1 MTSMVW
7 SETEKERGTTMKKIF
22 IDGSAGTTGLN
33 IRERLKN
40 RQEIELLTLEEE
52 KRKDIDARL
61 CMIREADAAFLCLP
75 DAASQEIVQLAGD
88 VDTVLIDTST
98 AHRTAQ
104 GWTYGLPELKGKR
117 KEIAGAKR
125 IANPGCHAT
134 GYIVLTAPLTEA
146 GILDPEK
153 TLSFTSLT
161 GYSGGGKRM
170 IAEYEA
176 PERDPLLKAP
186 RMYGLSQ
193 HHKHLPEMVT
203 YSGVK
208 KAPVFCPV
216 VGDFYSGMEA
226 IVTFDQAEA
235 QGGGDISDF
244 SGFILKIYE
253 DYYGDSDIIKVRRE
267 CDEGGFLSA
276 AAFSGKDVLEI
287 SVWGGER
294 RVVLTARYDNLGKG
308 ASGAAIQNMNI
319 ALGFP
324 ETEGLLLG
332 ADNP

>member
-1 MTSMVW
+1 MTLAVW

-40 RQEIELLTLEEE
+40 RQEIELLTLKEE

-61 CMIREADAAFLCLP
+61 SMIKEADAAFLCLP
-75 DAASQEIVQLAGD
+75 DAASREIVQLAGD

-117 KEIAGAKR
+117 KVIAGAKR

-134 GYIVLTAPLTEA
+134 GYIVLTAPLAEA

-176 PERDPLLKAP
+176 PEREGKQVTERCPGCGREVHETDKFCLTCGTKIERKEIETVEDAETISAPEETAEERPHDPEK
-186 RMYGLSQ
+186 
-193 HHKHLPEMVT
+193 EV
-203 YSGVK
+203 
-208 KAPVFCPV
+208 
-216 VGDFYSGMEA
+216 
-226 IVTFDQAEA
+226 
-235 QGGGDISDF
+235 F
-244 SGFILKIYE
+244 SGE
-253 DYYGDSDIIKVRRE
+253 VV
-267 CDEGGFLSA
+267 DE
-276 AAFSGKDVLEI
+276 KD
-287 SVWGGER
+287 
-294 RVVLTARYDNLGKG
+294 A
-308 ASGAAIQNMNI
+308 
-319 ALGFP
+319 
-324 ETEGLLLG
+324 
-332 ADNP
+332 